1 MANTYLTKL
10 NNIYGKVN
18 LESIATKTFQD
29 IVDSKNAV
37 LGILSHTGIAGF
49 KFHIPDREQVRMQSR
64 ITTHYLENNEPA
76 QDHIA
81 NEPIEITLQGYQGEY
96 FYPIKKIEALAA
108 AIIPTMSLIPEFMPK
123 ISAITK
129 QVKQAKLDYEK
140 ALNPN
145 QFMTYN
151 GNAIANAVNNFVS
164 GNNIGNGSIISQTIN
179 DYVNKDRLGSL
190 KSAWNNNFNA
200 VDLFATFQNL
210 YKFKSAQARAYY
222 FFEALWKSKMTFSVE
237 TTWKRYDNMAI
248 LNVTPVRDKTLDIT
262 DFRVT
267 LQQINRTYSLSM
279 SINAAG
285 RTRTQLAE
293 EANKGTD
300 KGLKVDVSTY
310 ANR

>member
-1 MANTYLTKL
+1 MADYLAKL

-18 LESIATKTFQD
+18 LQALATKTFQD

-37 LGILSHTGIAGF
+37 LGILTKTGIAGF
-49 KFHIPDREQVRMQSR
+49 KFHIPEREQVRMQSR

-81 NEPIEITLQGYQGEY
+81 NEPLEITLQGYQGEY
-96 FYPIKKIEALAA
+96 FYPIHKLEAMAA
-108 AIIPTMSLIPEFMPK
+108 AVVPTMALIPEFMTELAP
-123 ISAITK
+123 ITK
-129 QVKQAKLDYEK
+129 QVKQAKLDYEQ

-145 QFMTYN
+145 QFQTYN
-151 GNAIANAVNNFVS
+151 GNAIATAVNNYVS
-164 GNNIGNGSIISQTIN
+164 GNNVGSGGIISQTIN
-179 DYVNKDRLGSL
+179 DYVNKDRLS
-190 KSAWNNNFNA
+190 SFTTAWNNNFNA

-210 YKFKSAQARAYY
+210 FKFKSAQARAYH
-222 FFEALWKSKMTFSVE
+222 FFEALWKARMTFSVE

-248 LNVTPVRDKTLDIT
+248 LSVVPVRDKTLDIT

-267 LQQINRTYSLSM
+267 LQQINRTYSLST
-279 SINAAG
+279 SVNAAG
-285 RTRTQLAE
+285 RTRTQLSE

-310 ANR
+310 ADR